1 MNSQAEPMQPLPQA
15 SDQGTRAFLQA
26 PRNPWIKRALIAAVV
41 LVVAAI
47 AWFFLRPQGLPEGIV
62 SGNGRIE
69 ATEVFVSAKMAGRI
83 REITVDEGDYVR
95 PGQVVAYMDTD
106 TLLAQRAEAAARAAE
121 ALTAIGTAQS
131 TVAQRQSD
139 KAAQIADVRR
149 RQAELEVA
157 RKRLARSTVLANE
170 GATSRQERDDDE
182 ANVKSAAAAVDAS
195 QAQVAAF
202 DAAIATAR
210 SQVIENRS
218 RLDAAQASIRRIQA
232 DINDSVLRSTVAG
245 RVQYRVAQPG
255 EVVSNGGRLLD
266 ILDMRDVYMTFFL
279 PEQAAGKIAL
289 GSEVRIVLDAAPDLV
304 IPAKVTFVADVAQFT
319 PKTVET
325 ATERQKLMFRVKAN
339 VDPALLAREIKRVK
353 TGLPGVAYVKAGANA
368 VWPAELAVRLPD
380 E

>member
-1 MNSQAEPMQPLPQA
+1 MQPLPQA